1 MINGKQCTIGWHVD
15 DVRCLH
21 VDAMVVEHMIDL
33 MSEEFGK
40 DAPLTVS
47 CDKVHK
53 YLGMMFDFTENG
65 AVTID
70 MSDYVKTIIAD
81 MPEEMV
87 GKAPTP
93 ATNHL
98 FKIREGSVPIK
109 KEKTYSFHK
118 IVMQLQYVSQ
128 QGRTDVRTAVL
139 FLCKQVSVPDENNY
153 KKLTCVIRYLQSTRI

>member
-1 MINGKQCTIGWHVD
+1 
-15 DVRCLH
+15 
-21 VDAMVVEHMIDL
+21 
-33 MSEEFGK
+33 
-40 DAPLTVS
+40 
-47 CDKVHK
+47 
-53 YLGMMFDFTENG
+53 MFNFTENE
-65 AVTID
+65 AVTIA
-70 MSDYVKTIIAD
+70 MSDYAKTIIAD

-87 GKAPTP
+87 GKTPTP